1 MLKDLFTKPKRA
13 TAQELSA
20 RKDGIIASFHT
31 MLEQLSELRHEQLAS
46 AHELNAQI
54 VLLSAEVDSLTEL
67 AASTEKTINKISN
80 LIE

>member
-1 MLKDLFTKPKRA
+1 
-13 TAQELSA
+13 
-20 RKDGIIASFHT
+20 
-31 MLEQLSELRHEQLAS
+31 LRHEQLAS